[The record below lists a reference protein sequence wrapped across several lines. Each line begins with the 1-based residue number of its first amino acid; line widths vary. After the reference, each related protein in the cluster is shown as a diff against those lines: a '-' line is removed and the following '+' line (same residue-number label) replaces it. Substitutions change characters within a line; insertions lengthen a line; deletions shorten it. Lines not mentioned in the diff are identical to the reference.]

1 MQSFLS
7 LNPLGR
13 VPQLAA
19 QRRVH
24 QAFRWLHLHDGLLM
38 DWQRTLVGI
47 PAPPFGEAQRAAWL
61 LAQFASIGLA
71 ETTID
76 PEGNVIGLLP
86 KSADRPA
93 DASSGATSESDN
105 GDEPA
110 SASHTS
116 AQSQCAVV
124 LSAHIDTV
132 FPAGTELAPQ
142 LSGTRLIA
150 PGACDNAA
158 GVTGLLAI
166 AAALVDAAVALPC
179 PVLFVG
185 NVGEEGEGDLRG
197 MRYLYQQSPWRD
209 RIAAHIVLDGAGHEV
224 AVTEALGSRRFLA
237 TITGPGGHSWTD
249 AGAPNPIA
257 ILSHAI
263 AALTSPSSTPN
274 HQRQPRTTLNIGT
287 IEGGSSVNAI
297 PESASARFDLRSTS
311 AEELVCL
318 EVELHRAIEDAVLAA
333 NAARVVSTDQ
343 RKTDQR
349 KTRQRAPAAFTIERI
364 GDRPAG
370 QLAAT
375 ARGAALYE
383 HLLAVDRHLG
393 IRTEP
398 RIASTD
404 ANIPLSLGIPAVSI
418 GAGGDGGGIH
428 TRQEWYDA
436 AHRELALKR
445 ILLLLMLTAER
456 V

>member
-24 QAFRWLHLHDGLLM
+24 QAFRWLHLRDGLLM

-47 PAPPFGEAQRAAWL
+47 PAPPFGEATRAAWL
-61 LAQFASIGLA
+61 LSQFASIGL
-71 ETTID
+71 TDTIID
-76 PEGNVIGLLP
+76 SEGNVLGLLP
-86 KSADRPA
+86 T
-93 DASSGATSESDN
+93 DAASGLAGHN
-105 GDEPA
+105 GNAAHCPHA
-110 SASHTS
+110 L
-116 AQSQCAVV
+116 V

-132 FPAGTELAPQ
+132 FPAETPIDPVVQ
-142 LSGTRLIA
+142 GTRLIA

-158 GVTGLLAI
+158 GLTGLLAI
-166 AAALVDAAVALPC
+166 AAALVASAVTFPC
-179 PVLFVG
+179 PVLFIA

-224 AVTEALGSRRFLA
+224 AVTEALGSRRFL
-237 TITGPGGHSWTD
+237 TTVRGPGGHSWTD

-257 ILSHAI
+257 ILSHTI
-263 AALTSPSSTPN
+263 AALTAPSEVCSPHS
-274 HQRQPRTTLNIGT
+274 TLNVGT
-287 IEGGSSVNAI
+287 IEGGTSINSI
-297 PESASARFDLRSTS
+297 PEQASARFDLRSTS
-311 AEELVCL
+311 GEELVCL
-318 EVELHRAIEDAVLAA
+318 EVALHRALEDAVIAA
-333 NAARVVSTDQ
+333 NSAAAESR
-343 RKTDQR
+343 
-349 KTRQRAPAAFTIERI
+349 TRRLRAKATFTIERI
-364 GDRPAG
+364 GERPAG
-370 QLAAT
+370 LLAAT
-375 ARGAALYE
+375 HGGRALYDD
-383 HLLAVDRHLG
+383 LLAVDRHLG

-398 RIASTD
+398 RVASTD
-404 ANIPLSLGIPAVSI
+404 ANIPLSLGVPAISI

-445 ILLLLMLTAER
+445 ILLILMLTAER
-456 V
+456 LYEVN

>member
-1 MQSFLS
+1 MLRFVVGPMQSFLS
-7 LNPLGR
+7 LNPLGQ

-24 QAFRWLHLHDGLLM
+24 QAFRWLHLHDGLLL
-38 DWQRTLVGI
+38 DWQRALISV
-47 PAPPFGEAQRAAWL
+47 PAPPFGEQARAAWL
-61 LAQFASIGLA
+61 LTQFQSIGLA
-71 ETTID
+71 EAGID
-76 PEGNVIGLLP
+76 AEGNVHGLLQMP
-86 KSADRPA
+86 SEDQASLPA
-93 DASSGATSESDN
+93 
-105 GDEPA
+105 
-110 SASHTS
+110 
-116 AQSQCAVV
+116 AVAGNQARALV
-124 LSAHIDTV
+124 ISAHIDTV
-132 FPAGTELAPQ
+132 FPAGTPVDPSVEGA
-142 LSGTRLIA
+142 RIVA

-166 AAALVDAAVALPC
+166 AAALLHAAITLPC

-197 MRYLYQQSPWRD
+197 MRYLYQRSPWCD

-257 ILSHAI
+257 ILSRAI
-263 AALTSPSSTPN
+263 ATLPPAELPGSA
-274 HQRQPRTTLNIGT
+274 RTTWNVGT
-287 IEGGSSVNAI
+287 IAGGSSVNAI
-297 PESASARFDLRSTS
+297 PEQASARFDLRSTS
-311 AEELVCL
+311 PEELIAL
-318 EVELHRAIEDAVLAA
+318 EVALRHAVEDAVMAA
-333 NAARVVSTDQ
+333 NAGVSPRRD
-343 RKTDQR
+343 RSSA
-349 KTRQRAPAAFTIERI
+349 APANFSIERI

-370 QLAAT
+370 RLPGGAT
-375 ARGAALYE
+375 LYE
-383 HLLAVDRHLG
+383 DLLAVDRHLG

-404 ANIPLSLGIPAVSI
+404 ANIPLSLGVPAISI

-436 AHRELALKR
+436 THRELALKR
-445 ILLLLMLTAER
+445 ILLLVLLTAER
-456 V
+456 C

>member
-7 LNPLGR
+7 LNPLGQ

-47 PAPPFGEAQRAAWL
+47 PAPPFGEAARAAWL
-61 LAQFASIGLA
+61 LEQFQSLGLTG
-71 ETTID
+71 TTID
-76 PEGNVIGLLP
+76 EEGNVLGLLP
-86 KSADRPA
+86 APA
-93 DASSGATSESDN
+93 ATASIPVDGQ
-105 GDEPA
+105 
-110 SASHTS
+110 H
-116 AQSQCAVV
+116 AVV

-132 FPAGTELAPQ
+132 FPAGTEVAPQ
-142 LSGTRLIA
+142 ISGTRLAA

-166 AAALVDAAVALPC
+166 AAALIDASITLPC

-197 MRYLYQQSPWRD
+197 MRYLYQRSPWCD

-224 AVTEALGSRRFLA
+224 AVTEGLGSRRFLA
-237 TITGPGGHSWTD
+237 TVSGPGGHSWTD
-249 AGAPNPIA
+249 AGSPNPIA

-263 AALTSPSSTPN
+263 AALTTAG
-274 HQRQPRTTLNIGT
+274 QPREIRTTLNIGT

-297 PESASARFDLRSTS
+297 PEHARARFDLRSTS
-311 AEELVCL
+311 SEELVCL

-333 NAARVVSTDQ
+333 NRAAAELRMRRPNAQ
-343 RKTDQR
+343 
-349 KTRQRAPAAFTIERI
+349 AAFTIERI

-370 QLAAT
+370 RLENASNGQP
-375 ARGAALYE
+375 LYDD
-383 HLLAVDRHLG
+383 LLAVDRHLG

-404 ANIPLSLGIPAVSI
+404 ANIPLSLGVAAVSI

-428 TRQEWYDA
+428 TRNEWYDA
-436 AHRELALKR
+436 THREQALKR

-456 V
+456 Q

>member
-7 LNPLGR
+7 LNPLGQ

-38 DWQRTLVGI
+38 DWQQTLVRI

-61 LAQFASIGLA
+61 LEQFGSIGL
-71 ETTID
+71 TGTMID
-76 PEGNVIGLLP
+76 EEGNVLGLLP
-86 KSADRPA
+86 TAA
-93 DASSGATSESDN
+93 ATETQPIN
-105 GDEPA
+105 GE
-110 SASHTS
+110 H
-116 AQSQCAVV
+116 AVV

-132 FPAGTELAPQ
+132 FPAGTEVAPQ
-142 LSGTRLIA
+142 ISGTRLIA

-166 AAALVDAAVALPC
+166 AAAFIDASITLPC

-197 MRYLYQQSPWRD
+197 MRYLYQRSPWRD

-237 TITGPGGHSWTD
+237 TVTGPGGHSWTD
-249 AGAPNPIA
+249 AGSPNPIA

-263 AALTSPSSTPN
+263 AALTSPS
-274 HQRQPRTTLNIGT
+274 QPRESRTTLNIGT

-297 PESASARFDLRSTS
+297 PEQASARFDLRSTS
-311 AEELVCL
+311 SEELVCL
-318 EVELHRAIEDAVLAA
+318 EVELHRAIEDAVLAT
-333 NAARVVSTDQ
+333 NAAAAEL
-343 RKTDQR
+343 RKRRPNAQ
-349 KTRQRAPAAFTIERI
+349 AAFTIERI

-370 QLAAT
+370 RLAA
-375 ARGAALYE
+375 AANGATLYDD
-383 HLLAVDRHLG
+383 LLAVDRHLG

-404 ANIPLSLGIPAVSI
+404 ANIPLSLGVAAVSI

-428 TRQEWYDA
+428 TRNEWYDA
-436 AHRELALKR
+436 THRELALKR

-456 V
+456 C

>member
-24 QAFRWLHLHDGLLM
+24 QAFRWLHLSDGLLM

-47 PAPPFGEAQRAAWL
+47 PAPPFGEAQRAEWL
-61 LAQFASIGLA
+61 LAQFASLGLA
-71 ETTID
+71 ETAID
-76 PEGNVIGLLP
+76 SEGNVLGLLP
-86 KSADRPA
+86 RSSAPDPA
-93 DASSGATSESDN
+93 EAEN
-105 GDEPA
+105 P
-110 SASHTS
+110 SASTAHAST
-116 AQSQCAVV
+116 QSDCAVV

-132 FPAGTELAPQ
+132 FPAGTELEPQ
-142 LSGTRLIA
+142 LSGTRLVA

-179 PVLFVG
+179 PVLFVA

-224 AVTEALGSRRFLA
+224 AVTEALGSRRFLS

-263 AALTSPSSTPN
+263 AALTAPSSTPN
-274 HQRQPRTTLNIGT
+274 HQRQPRTTLNVGT

-333 NAARVVSTDQ
+333 NAGAAEL
-343 RKTDQR
+343 R
-349 KTRQRAPAAFTIERI
+349 KTRHRAQAAFTIERI

-375 ARGAALYE
+375 ARGVALYE
-383 HLLAVDRHLG
+383 DLLAVDRHLG

>member
-7 LNPLGR
+7 LNPLGQ

-47 PAPPFGEAQRAAWL
+47 PAPPFGEARRAEWL
-61 LAQFASIGLA
+61 VEQFQSVGLSN
-71 ETTID
+71 TLID
-76 PEGNVIGLLP
+76 AEGNVLGLLP
-86 KSADRPA
+86 ARDSV
-93 DASSGATSESDN
+93 DAEVN
-105 GDEPA
+105 NNQ
-110 SASHTS
+110 H
-116 AQSQCAVV
+116 AVV

-132 FPAGTELAPQ
+132 FPAGTEVTPQ
-142 LSGTRLIA
+142 IAGMRLVA

-166 AAALVDAAVALPC
+166 AAALIDASITLPC

-197 MRYLYQQSPWRD
+197 MRFLYQRSPWRE

-237 TITGPGGHSWTD
+237 TVTGPGGHSWTD

-257 ILSHAI
+257 ILSRAI
-263 AALTSPSSTPN
+263 AALTSPEPPRES
-274 HQRQPRTTLNIGT
+274 RTTLNIGT

-297 PESASARFDLRSTS
+297 PEHASARFDLRSTS
-311 AEELVCL
+311 SEELVCL
-318 EVELHRAIEDAVLAA
+318 EVRLHRAIEDAVIAA
-333 NAARVVSTDQ
+333 NTAAAEL
-343 RKTDQR
+343 
-349 KTRQRAPAAFTIERI
+349 RQRRPNAQAAFTIERI

-370 QLAAT
+370 RLDAA
-375 ARGAALYE
+375 AKGPILYDD
-383 HLLAVDRHLG
+383 LLAVDRHLG

-404 ANIPLSLGIPAVSI
+404 ANIPLSLGVAAVSI

-428 TRQEWYDA
+428 TRNEWYDA
-436 AHRELALKR
+436 TNRELALKR
-445 ILLLLMLTAER
+445 ILLLLMLTAAR
-456 V
+456 C

>member
-7 LNPLGR
+7 LNPLGQ

-47 PAPPFGEAQRAAWL
+47 PAPPFGEAPRAAWL
-61 LAQFASIGLA
+61 LEQFRALGLEEA
-71 ETTID
+71 GID
-76 PEGNVIGLLP
+76 EEGNVSGLLP
-86 KSADRPA
+86 TGLLPA
-93 DASSGATSESDN
+93 SGAAVPN
-105 GDEPA
+105 L
-110 SASHTS
+110 
-116 AQSQCAVV
+116 AQSPRAVV

-132 FPAGTELAPQ
+132 FPEGTDVTPQ
-142 LSGTRLIA
+142 ANGTRLIA

-166 AAALVDAAVALPC
+166 AAALIDASVTLRC
-179 PVLFVG
+179 PVLFIG

-197 MRYLYQQSPWRD
+197 MRYLYQRSPWRD

-237 TITGPGGHSWTD
+237 TVTGPGGHSWTD
-249 AGAPNPIA
+249 AGSPNPIA

-263 AALTSPSSTPN
+263 AALTIAEPPRVT
-274 HQRQPRTTLNIGT
+274 RTTLNVGT

-297 PESASARFDLRSTS
+297 PERARARFDLRSTS

-333 NAARVVSTDQ
+333 NAAATEH
-343 RKTDQR
+343 RKR
-349 KTRQRAPAAFTIERI
+349 RPGAEAAFTIERI

-370 QLAAT
+370 RLDTT
-375 ARGAALYE
+375 AYGTTLCDD
-383 HLLAVDRHLG
+383 LLAVDRHLG

-404 ANIPLSLGIPAVSI
+404 ANIPLALGVAAVSI

-428 TRQEWYDA
+428 TSNEWYDA
-436 AHRELALKR
+436 THRELALKR

-456 V
+456 C

>member
-7 LNPLGR
+7 LNPLGQ
-13 VPQLAA
+13 VSQLAA

-24 QAFRWLHLHDGLLM
+24 HAFRWLHLHDGLLM

-47 PAPPFGEAQRAAWL
+47 PAPPFGEAGRAEWL
-61 LAQFASIGLA
+61 LQQFRSLGLA
-71 ETTID
+71 ETAID
-76 PEGNVIGLLP
+76 VEGNVLGLLP
-86 KSADRPA
+86 APATAD
-93 DASSGATSESDN
+93 SSLSN
-105 GDEPA
+105 N
-110 SASHTS
+110 
-116 AQSQCAVV
+116 QRAVV

-132 FPAGTELAPQ
+132 FPAGTEVAPQ
-142 LSGTRLIA
+142 INGTRLVA

-166 AAALVDAAVALPC
+166 AAALIDASITLPC
-179 PVLFVG
+179 PVLFIG

-197 MRYLYQQSPWRD
+197 MRYLYQRSPWRE
-209 RIAAHIVLDGAGHEV
+209 RVAAHIVLDGAGHEV

-237 TITGPGGHSWTD
+237 TVTGPGGHSWTD
-249 AGAPNPIA
+249 AGSPNPIA
-257 ILSHAI
+257 ILSRAI
-263 AALTSPSSTPN
+263 AVLTAPE
-274 HQRQPRTTLNIGT
+274 QPRESRTTLNIGT

-297 PESASARFDLRSTS
+297 PEYANARFDLRSTS
-311 AEELVCL
+311 SEELVCL

-333 NAARVVSTDQ
+333 NTAAAEL
-343 RKTDQR
+343 
-349 KTRQRAPAAFTIERI
+349 RQRRPHAQAAFTIERI

-370 QLAAT
+370 QLAA
-375 ARGAALYE
+375 AANGPTLYDD
-383 HLLAVDRHLG
+383 LLAVDRHLG

-404 ANIPLSLGIPAVSI
+404 ANIPLALGVAAVSI

-428 TRQEWYDA
+428 TRNEWYDA
-436 AHRELALKR
+436 TQRELALKR

-456 V
+456 C

>member
-7 LNPLGR
+7 LNPLGQ

-47 PAPPFGEAQRAAWL
+47 PAPPFGEADRAAWL
-61 LAQFASIGLA
+61 LEQFRSLGLA
-71 ETTID
+71 ETSID
-76 PEGNVIGLLP
+76 DEGNVLGLLP
-86 KSADRPA
+86 SPDPKIKNKR
-93 DASSGATSESDN
+93 
-105 GDEPA
+105 
-110 SASHTS
+110 
-116 AQSQCAVV
+116 AVV

-132 FPAGTELAPQ
+132 FPAGTEVAPQ
-142 LSGTRLIA
+142 AKGTRLVA

-166 AAALVDAAVALPC
+166 AAALIDASITLPC

-197 MRYLYQQSPWRD
+197 MRHLYQRSPWGD

-237 TITGPGGHSWTD
+237 SVTGPGGHSWTD
-249 AGAPNPIA
+249 SGAPNPIV

-263 AALTSPSSTPN
+263 AALAESSHSRET
-274 HQRQPRTTLNIGT
+274 RTTLNVGT

-297 PESASARFDLRSTS
+297 PEHASARFDLRSTS

-333 NAARVVSTDQ
+333 NAAAAEL
-343 RKTDQR
+343 RKRRPNAQ
-349 KTRQRAPAAFTIERI
+349 ASFIIERI

-370 QLAAT
+370 LLAGT
-375 ARGAALYE
+375 ANGAVLYE
-383 HLLAVDRHLG
+383 DLLAVDRHLS

-404 ANIPLSLGIPAVSI
+404 ANMPLSLGIAAISI

-428 TRQEWYDA
+428 TSNEWYDA

-456 V
+456 C

>member
-1 MQSFLS
+1 MPSFLS
-7 LNPLGR
+7 LNPLGQ

-19 QRRVH
+19 RRQVH

-47 PAPPFGEAQRAAWL
+47 PAPPFGEEQRAAWL
-61 LAQFASIGLA
+61 LEQFRSLGL
-71 ETTID
+71 ID
-76 PEGNVIGLLP
+76 ARIDEEGNVLGLLP
-86 KSADRPA
+86 APDSAN
-93 DASSGATSESDN
+93 SSKA
-105 GDEPA
+105 
-110 SASHTS
+110 
-116 AQSQCAVV
+116 AVV

-132 FPAGTELAPQ
+132 FPAGTEVSPELT
-142 LSGTRLIA
+142 GTRLVA

-158 GVTGLLAI
+158 GVTGLLAM
-166 AAALVDAAVALPC
+166 AAALIDAGINLPC
-179 PVLFVG
+179 PVLFVA

-197 MRYLYQQSPWRD
+197 MRYLYQRSCWSD

-263 AALTSPSSTPN
+263 AALTQTALPRET
-274 HQRQPRTTLNIGT
+274 RTTLNIGT

-297 PESASARFDLRSTS
+297 PERAAARFDLRSTS
-311 AEELVCL
+311 GEELVCL
-318 EVELHRAIEDAVLAA
+318 EVELHRAIEDAVIAA
-333 NAARVVSTDQ
+333 NAAAADL
-343 RKTDQR
+343 
-349 KTRQRAPAAFTIERI
+349 RQRRTNAQAAFSIERI

-370 QLAAT
+370 KLDSAAN
-375 ARGAALYE
+375 GATLYDD
-383 HLLAVDRHLG
+383 LLAVDRHLN

-428 TRQEWYDA
+428 TSSEWYDA
-436 AHRELALKR
+436 VNRELALKR
-445 ILLLLMLTAER
+445 ILLLLILTAER
-456 V
+456 C

>member
-24 QAFRWLHLHDGLLM
+24 QAFRWLHLRDGLLM

-47 PAPPFGEAQRAAWL
+47 PAPPFGEGPRAAWL
-61 LAQFASIGLA
+61 LSQFASIGL
-71 ETTID
+71 TDTSID
-76 PEGNVIGLLP
+76 SEGNVLGLLP
-86 KSADRPA
+86 TT
-93 DASSGATSESDN
+93 ASTNSSPNHCPHAL
-105 GDEPA
+105 
-110 SASHTS
+110 
-116 AQSQCAVV
+116 V

-132 FPAGTELAPQ
+132 FPADTPLEPVLQ
-142 LSGTRLIA
+142 GTRLTA

-158 GVTGLLAI
+158 GLTGLLAI
-166 AAALVDAAVALPC
+166 AAALVAASVTFPC
-179 PVLFVG
+179 PVLFVA

-197 MRYLYQQSPWRD
+197 IRYLYQRSPWRD

-237 TITGPGGHSWTD
+237 TVRGPGGHSWTD
-249 AGAPNPIA
+249 AGSPNPIA

-263 AALTSPSSTPN
+263 AALTAPSEACSPRS
-274 HQRQPRTTLNIGT
+274 TLNVGT
-287 IEGGSSVNAI
+287 IEGGTAINSI
-297 PESASARFDLRSTS
+297 PEQASARFDLRSTS
-311 AEELVCL
+311 GEELVCL
-318 EVELHRAIEDAVLAA
+318 EVALHRALEDAVIAA
-333 NAARVVSTDQ
+333 NHAAAEARS
-343 RKTDQR
+343 RR
-349 KTRQRAPAAFTIERI
+349 LRAKATFTIDRI
-364 GDRPAG
+364 GERPAG
-370 QLAAT
+370 LLAAT
-375 ARGAALYE
+375 EGGRALYDD
-383 HLLAVDRHLG
+383 LLAVDRHLG

-404 ANIPLSLGIPAVSI
+404 ANIPLSLGVPAISI

-445 ILLLLMLTAER
+445 ILLILMLAAER
-456 V
+456 LYEAA

>member
-7 LNPLGR
+7 LNPLGQ

-47 PAPPFGEAQRAAWL
+47 PAPPFGEAGRADWL
-61 LAQFASIGLA
+61 LQQFRALGLC

-76 PEGNVIGLLP
+76 AEGNVLGLLP
-86 KSADRPA
+86 VSASA
-93 DASSGATSESDN
+93 
-105 GDEPA
+105 EPA
-110 SASHTS
+110 STS
-116 AQSQCAVV
+116 AALNNSQRAVV

-132 FPAGTELAPQ
+132 FPAGTEVDPQ
-142 LSGTRLIA
+142 SSGTRLVA

-166 AAALVDAAVALPC
+166 AAAMIDSSITLRC
-179 PVLFVG
+179 PVLFIG

-197 MRYLYQQSPWRD
+197 MRYLYQRSPWRD

-237 TITGPGGHSWTD
+237 TVTGPGGHSWTD
-249 AGAPNPIA
+249 AGSPNPIV

-263 AALTSPSSTPN
+263 AALSSPA
-274 HQRQPRTTLNIGT
+274 QPRESRTTLNIGT

-297 PESASARFDLRSTS
+297 PEQASARFDLRSTS
-311 AEELVCL
+311 SEELVCL
-318 EVELHRAIEDAVLAA
+318 EVELHRAIEDAVLAT
-333 NAARVVSTDQ
+333 NAAAAGL
-343 RKTDQR
+343 RKRRPNAQ
-349 KTRQRAPAAFTIERI
+349 AAFTIERI

-370 QLAAT
+370 RLAA
-375 ARGAALYE
+375 AANGPTLYDD
-383 HLLAVDRHLG
+383 LLAVDRHLG

-404 ANIPLSLGIPAVSI
+404 ANIPLSLGVAAVSI

-428 TRQEWYDA
+428 TRNEWYDA
-436 AHRELALKR
+436 THRELALKR

-456 V
+456 C

>member
-7 LNPLGR
+7 LNPLGQ

-38 DWQRTLVGI
+38 NWQRTLVGI
-47 PAPPFGEAQRAAWL
+47 PAPPFGEAPRAAWL
-61 LAQFASIGLA
+61 LEQFQSLGLA
-71 ETTID
+71 ESEID
-76 PEGNVIGLLP
+76 AEGNVLGLLP
-86 KSADRPA
+86 TAPTAEGTEAAR
-93 DASSGATSESDN
+93 
-105 GDEPA
+105 
-110 SASHTS
+110 
-116 AQSQCAVV
+116 CAVV

-132 FPAGTELAPQ
+132 FPAGTEVTPQ
-142 LSGTRLIA
+142 ANGTRLVA

-166 AAALVDAAVALPC
+166 AAALMDAAITLPC
-179 PVLFVG
+179 PILFVG

-197 MRYLYQQSPWRD
+197 MRYLYQRSPWRD

-237 TITGPGGHSWTD
+237 TVTGPGGHSWTD
-249 AGAPNPIA
+249 AGTPNPIA
-257 ILSHAI
+257 ILSRAI
-263 AALTSPSSTPN
+263 AALTIDE
-274 HQRQPRTTLNIGT
+274 QPRESRTTLNIGT

-297 PESASARFDLRSTS
+297 PEQATARFDLRSTS

-318 EVELHRAIEDAVLAA
+318 EVALHRAIEDAALAA
-333 NAARVVSTDQ
+333 NAAAVEI
-343 RKTDQR
+343 RKRRPNAT
-349 KTRQRAPAAFTIERI
+349 ASFTIERI

-370 QLAAT
+370 KLAASPN
-375 ARGAALYE
+375 GPALYE
-383 HLLAVDRHLG
+383 DLLAVDRHLG

-404 ANIPLSLGIPAVSI
+404 ANIPLSLGVPAVSI

-428 TRQEWYDA
+428 TRNEWYDA
-436 AHRELALKR
+436 THRELALKR

>member
-1 MQSFLS
+1 MPSFLS
-7 LNPLGR
+7 LNPLGQ

-19 QRRVH
+19 RRQVH

-38 DWQRTLVGI
+38 DWQRTLVAI
-47 PAPPFGEAQRAAWL
+47 PAPPFGEQARAAWL
-61 LAQFASIGLA
+61 LEQFRALGLA
-71 ETTID
+71 EPRID
-76 PEGNVIGLLP
+76 EEGNVLGLL
-86 KSADRPA
+86 AA
-93 DASSGATSESDN
+93 G
-105 GDEPA
+105 EPNNSKA
-110 SASHTS
+110 
-116 AQSQCAVV
+116 AVV

-132 FPAGTELAPQ
+132 FPAGTEVAPE
-142 LSGTRLIA
+142 LSGTRLVA

-166 AAALVDAAVALPC
+166 AAALIDASIAPSC
-179 PVLFVG
+179 PVLVVA

-197 MRYLYQQSPWRD
+197 MRYLYQRSRWRD

-263 AALTSPSSTPN
+263 AAVTQHTTSRET
-274 HQRQPRTTLNIGT
+274 RTTLNIGT
-287 IEGGSSVNAI
+287 IKGGSSVNSI

-318 EVELHRAIEDAVLAA
+318 EVELHRAIEDAVIAA
-333 NAARVVSTDQ
+333 NAATTEM
-343 RKTDQR
+343 RKRGPNAQ
-349 KTRQRAPAAFTIERI
+349 AAFTIERI

-370 QLAAT
+370 KLAT
-375 ARGAALYE
+375 AANGGTLYDD
-383 HLLAVDRHLG
+383 LLAVDRHLG

-428 TRQEWYDA
+428 SSGEWYDA
-436 AHRELALKR
+436 ANRELALKR
-445 ILLLLMLTAER
+445 ILLLLILTAER
-456 V
+456 C

>member
-7 LNPLGR
+7 LNPLGQ

-61 LAQFASIGLA
+61 LEQFGSLGLTS
-71 ETTID
+71 TTID
-76 PEGNVIGLLP
+76 EEGNVLGLLP
-86 KSADRPA
+86 APA
-93 DASSGATSESDN
+93 ATAATPPDA
-105 GDEPA
+105 
-110 SASHTS
+110 
-116 AQSQCAVV
+116 QRAVV

-132 FPAGTELAPQ
+132 FPAGTEVAPQ
-142 LSGTRLIA
+142 INGTRLTA

-166 AAALVDAAVALPC
+166 AAALIDASITLPC

-197 MRYLYQQSPWRD
+197 MRYLYQRSPWRD

-237 TITGPGGHSWTD
+237 TVSGPGGHSWTD
-249 AGAPNPIA
+249 AGSPNPIA

-263 AALTSPSSTPN
+263 AALTTAGEPRET
-274 HQRQPRTTLNIGT
+274 RTTLNVGT

-297 PESASARFDLRSTS
+297 PEHASARFDLRSTS
-311 AEELVCL
+311 SEELVCL

-333 NAARVVSTDQ
+333 NRASVEL
-343 RKTDQR
+343 RKRRPNAQ
-349 KTRQRAPAAFTIERI
+349 AAFTIERI

-370 QLAAT
+370 RLENASNGQT
-375 ARGAALYE
+375 LYE
-383 HLLAVDRHLG
+383 DLLAVDRHLG

-404 ANIPLSLGIPAVSI
+404 ANIPLSLGVAAVSI

-428 TRQEWYDA
+428 TRNEWYDA
-436 AHRELALKR
+436 TQREQALKR

-456 V
+456 QQ

>member
-7 LNPLGR
+7 LNPLGQ
-13 VPQLAA
+13 VAQLAA

-38 DWQRTLVGI
+38 DWQRTLVAI
-47 PAPPFGEAQRAAWL
+47 PAPPFGEAGRAAWL
-61 LAQFASIGLA
+61 LQQFRSIGL
-71 ETTID
+71 TQTSID
-76 PEGNVIGLLP
+76 AEGNVVGLLP
-86 KSADRPA
+86 APEA
-93 DASSGATSESDN
+93 A
-105 GDEPA
+105 EPGPNNN
-110 SASHTS
+110 
-116 AQSQCAVV
+116 QRAVV

-132 FPAGTELAPQ
+132 FPARTEVTPQ
-142 LSGTRLIA
+142 ITGTRLVA

-166 AAALVDAAVALPC
+166 SAAMIDASITLPC

-197 MRYLYQQSPWRD
+197 MRYLYQRSSWRD

-237 TITGPGGHSWTD
+237 TVTGPGGHSWTD
-249 AGAPNPIA
+249 AGSPNPIA
-257 ILSHAI
+257 ILSRAI
-263 AALTSPSSTPN
+263 VALAAPE
-274 HQRQPRTTLNIGT
+274 QPREIRTTLNIGT

-297 PESASARFDLRSTS
+297 PEQASARFDLRSTS
-311 AEELVCL
+311 SEELVCL

-333 NAARVVSTDQ
+333 NAAAAEL
-343 RKTDQR
+343 RKRRPNAQ
-349 KTRQRAPAAFTIERI
+349 AAFTIERI

-370 QLAAT
+370 RLEAVANGPT
-375 ARGAALYE
+375 LYDD
-383 HLLAVDRHLG
+383 LLAVDRHLG

-404 ANIPLSLGIPAVSI
+404 ANIPLSLGVAAVSI

-428 TRQEWYDA
+428 TRNEWYDA
-436 AHRELALKR
+436 THRELALKR

-456 V
+456 A

>member
-7 LNPLGR
+7 LNPLGQ

-47 PAPPFGEAQRAAWL
+47 PAPPFGEAARAAWL
-61 LAQFASIGLA
+61 LEQFRSLGLQEAGIDEEGNMLGLLFASD
-71 ETTID
+71 T
-76 PEGNVIGLLP
+76 V
-86 KSADRPA
+86 
-93 DASSGATSESDN
+93 
-105 GDEPA
+105 EPNL
-110 SASHTS
+110 TR
-116 AQSQCAVV
+116 SQRAVV

-132 FPAGTELAPQ
+132 FPEGTDVAPQ
-142 LSGTRLIA
+142 ASGTRLIA

-166 AAALVDAAVALPC
+166 AAALMDAAITLPC

-197 MRYLYQQSPWRD
+197 MRYLYQRSPWRD

-237 TITGPGGHSWTD
+237 TVTGPGGHSWTD
-249 AGAPNPIA
+249 AGSPNPIA

-263 AALTSPSSTPN
+263 AALTTAEPPRET
-274 HQRQPRTTLNIGT
+274 RTTLNVGT

-297 PESASARFDLRSTS
+297 PERASARFDLRSTS

-333 NAARVVSTDQ
+333 NTTTAEQ
-343 RKTDQR
+343 RKR
-349 KTRQRAPAAFTIERI
+349 RANTQAAFTIERI

-370 QLAAT
+370 RLAA
-375 ARGAALYE
+375 AANGATLYE
-383 HLLAVDRHLG
+383 DLLAVDRHLG

-404 ANIPLSLGIPAVSI
+404 ANIPLSLGVAAISI

-428 TRQEWYDA
+428 TRNEWYDA

-456 V
+456 QWEQTRKPVD

>member
-7 LNPLGR
+7 LNPLGQ

-47 PAPPFGEAQRAAWL
+47 PAPPFGEAPRAAWL
-61 LAQFASIGLA
+61 LEQFRSLGLTD
-71 ETTID
+71 TTID
-76 PEGNVIGLLP
+76 EEGNVLGLLP
-86 KSADRPA
+86 AAAATASKPP
-93 DASSGATSESDN
+93 DA
-105 GDEPA
+105 
-110 SASHTS
+110 
-116 AQSQCAVV
+116 QRAVV

-132 FPAGTELAPQ
+132 FPAGTEVAPQ
-142 LSGTRLIA
+142 ISGTRLTA

-166 AAALVDAAVALPC
+166 VAALIDASITLPC

-197 MRYLYQQSPWRD
+197 MRYLYQRSAWRD

-237 TITGPGGHSWTD
+237 TVSGPGGHSWTD
-249 AGAPNPIA
+249 AGSPNPIA

-263 AALTSPSSTPN
+263 AALTTAG
-274 HQRQPRTTLNIGT
+274 QPRETRTTLNIGT

-297 PESASARFDLRSTS
+297 PEHTSARFDLRSTS
-311 AEELVCL
+311 SEELVCL

-333 NAARVVSTDQ
+333 NRAAAELRMRPPNAQ
-343 RKTDQR
+343 
-349 KTRQRAPAAFTIERI
+349 AAFTIERI

-370 QLAAT
+370 RLENASNGQT
-375 ARGAALYE
+375 LYDD
-383 HLLAVDRHLG
+383 LLAVDRHLG

-404 ANIPLSLGIPAVSI
+404 ANIPLSLGVAAVSI

-428 TRQEWYDA
+428 TRNEWYDA
-436 AHRELALKR
+436 THREQALKR

-456 V
+456 Q